1 MAMQL
6 QRIVILGLQASDHRL
21 LLMIA
26 AQSPMIVYEDSS
38 GPLSQIYHRKLA
50 NTVRIVGFCPLGV
63 GTLLSWAFSR
73 MKIPSNGN

>member
-1 MAMQL
+1 MVRMAMQL

-38 GPLSQIYHRKLA
+38 DH
-50 NTVRIVGFCPLGV
+50 
-63 GTLLSWAFSR
+63 WAKSPQT
-73 MKIPSNGN
+73 MGAS